1 MKVALLTTLTSLVEN
16 QRIEEEVRAL
26 GHDFQL
32 VDLSGFSFEVKNG
45 EFVCPLNFE
54 DFGRAWD
61 VAVVRGVFEAL
72 KTVGAVCA
80 ELRRRGVRVFDNSLI
95 NQGYSIDKV
104 VDLAKLSLA
113 SVPVP
118 DTFYA
123 RSYPE
128 ILGYAHSLS
137 YPRVFKSVRMGK
149 GAGVYKVD
157 SYPALVELISRVQEE
172 GKEAKSF
179 LLQEFIPYKH
189 DLRVLTIGDRF
200 FTMERIPKE
209 GEFRANFSL
218 GGSVATFSLDGEIR
232 ALARRAARAV
242 GLSVSGVDVLVG
254 EDGKKYILEVNHTP
268 GMAGMEEATGE
279 NITKVFVEY
288 ALKEAK

>member
-1 MKVALLTTLTSLVEN
+1 MKIALLTTLTSLLEN

-26 GHDFQL
+26 GHDFKL
-32 VDLSGFSFEVKNG
+32 VDLSGFSFEIKNG
-45 EFVCPLNFE
+45 EFNSSVTRDL
-54 DFGRAWD
+54 DFD
-61 VAVVRGVFEAL
+61 VIILRGVFETL
-72 KTVGAVCA
+72 KTIGAIA
-80 ELRRRGVRVFDNSLI
+80 GSLRERGVRVFDNSLI
-95 NQGYSIDKV
+95 EQAYSIDKV
-104 VDLAKLSLA
+104 VDLTKLSLGE
-113 SVPVP
+113 VLVP

-123 RSYPE
+123 RTFPE
-128 ILGYAHSLS
+128 ILGYAHSIS

-157 SYPALVELISRVQEE
+157 SYGEFVELVSRVQGE

-179 LLQEFIPYKH
+179 LLQDFIPYKH
-189 DLRVLTIGDRF
+189 DLRVLTIGDHF

-218 GGSVATFSLDGEIR
+218 GGSVATFSLDEEIR
-232 ALARRAARAV
+232 ALVERARDAV
-242 GLSVSGVDVLVG
+242 GLSVSGVDVLIAQ
-254 EDGKKYILEVNHTP
+254 DGKKYILEVNHTP

-279 NITKVFVEY
+279 NVTCIFVEY